1 MGVVYLAVKVC
12 VSPAHAGIDRAG
24 AEWSLRRLR
33 FPRPRGDRPGYGDA
47 GVSLARFPPPTR
59 G

>member
-1 MGVVYLAVKVC
+1 MPQLQ

-24 AEWSLRRLR
+24 TATACAIYG
-33 FPRPRGDRPGYGDA
+33 FPRPRGDRPTSPYRYGDIDK
-47 GVSLARFPPPTR
+47 FPPPTR